1 MLFNHLIREGSA
13 KRQAYFLWACPPYY
27 FVSCIFF
34 SIIVRRGTTAIPFSS
49 WKAKAIEHCYTM
61 KYIVGTKYTQCSKL
75 ELYCMLKINTRPFD
89 PENVNLLKSKIKGLF
104 CSL

>member
-1 MLFNHLIREGSA
+1 MLFNHLIEEGSA

-49 WKAKAIEHCYTM
+49 WKARAIEHCYTM
-61 KYIVGTKYTQCSKL
+61 KYIVGTIHNVQNFSCM
-75 ELYCMLKINTRPFD
+75 YCMSKINTRPFD
-89 PENVNLLKSKIKGLF
+89 PENVNLLNP
-104 CSL
+104 